1 MCVIA
6 GYAGNRRAAPILIDM
21 MRREQFFDG
30 GLSTGI
36 ATIHEGK
43 LYTAKVLGDLDTLLE
58 TTDALNFPGT
68 VGIMHSR
75 PAGDLQSHAH
85 PFVSEDG
92 KLAAVLNGTLR
103 DTIGPEFLKAVNGM
117 MADFVSRGFTIKT
130 ACSPEEVNPAGKFL
144 PDGRTYHY
152 SDGMTMLMGDLVSV
166 SGEDTIRE
174 DLAKAMVKTLSAAP
188 ADIVMLA
195 VHALAE
201 DTVTAGVIT
210 RPMNAGFGDGETY
223 LATSAIAFPEEI
235 QKNPILPLPPTS
247 VAQISPKGLTMY
259 TTTLSGVRSEQI
271 NARIAGE
278 FYRRVEA
285 MLVGKKDDPVSIYDM
300 PAYTDWRDIW
310 TKPYV
315 DCKFKAEK
323 EGLLKPYAAGI
334 YQALWALHK
343 EGRLHSTLGTY
354 HGAPMTRF
362 WIEG

>member
-75 PAGDLQSHAH
+75 PAGDLHSHAH

-92 KLAAVLNGTLR
+92 LMAAVLNGTLR
-103 DTIGPEFLKAVNGM
+103 DVWGPDFLQAINGM

-130 ACSPEEVNPAGKFL
+130 ACSPEKVNPAGKFL

-166 SGEDTIRE
+166 SGEEPIRE
-174 DLAKAMVKTLSAAP
+174 DLAKAMAQTLSTAP

-195 VHALAE
+195 VHARAE
-201 DTVTAGVIT
+201 DTVTAGVIS
-210 RPMNAGFGDGETY
+210 RPMNAGFGEGETY
-223 LATSAIAFPEEI
+223 LATSAIAFPDEI

-247 VAQISPKGLTMY
+247 VCQISPKGLQMY
-259 TTTLSGVRSEQI
+259 TTSIPGVQVEQI

-278 FYRRVEA
+278 FYSRVEA
-285 MLVGKKDDPVSIYDM
+285 LLKGKKDDPVSIYDID
-300 PAYTDWRDIW
+300 AYGAWRDIW